1 VRAFLAF
8 AALLSFLRLPGT
20 AAASPPASLSALDV
34 IALEIGFTTIMARY
48 YKPVDPALLLSGAR
62 SGIVGYL
69 RHRGV
74 ANPAIPPASPHS
86 DRFGAENAIARD
98 VALAIARYP
107 SRVRTTDLVNATLA
121 GELAVLHDPYS
132 VLFEPVAYRQFVAFL
147 DGKPLAGIGA
157 ELDVD
162 PQGGA
167 VRIVDVFDGSPAAA
181 AGLAPGDTIVSIDGK
196 PPGSTPVEVGAALRG
211 AAGTTVLL
219 ETVRDGAARAPVAL
233 VRRAIVPPDVTGRL
247 LPGGI
252 AYVRLRSF
260 GAQSAR
266 ELDAVLNGLRT
277 KAAHAYVLDLRANG
291 GGYRDDAIAVASH
304 FVRGTVV
311 TIAERTGA
319 PAVFAAKTSTP
330 LIDGPLAVLVDGN
343 TASAA
348 EIVAGAVQDDHAGT
362 LIGTKTFGKGV
373 VQETFPLPDGG
384 AIKLTT
390 ARYRTPSGRD
400 IEGTGITPDIIVAEP
415 ADAHP
420 GEPGRD
426 PQLDRALALPELRY
440 SVPIPSTSPGGGN
453 SRSNVSRVGA
463 ASGTASA
470 DERVSASANGSSSS
484 SGRCSTSMTVPSCS
498 AVAARTSQPC
508 APSSARVGS
517 TSARAAS
524 PAATV

>member
-1 VRAFLAF
+1 MVLAVLVS
-8 AALLSFLRLPGT
+8 LLPPPGT
-20 AAASPPASLSALDV
+20 AAAAAPASLSALDV

-62 SGIVGYL
+62 SGIVAYL
-69 RHRGV
+69 RNRGV
-74 ANPAIPPASPHS
+74 ANPAIPLASPHS
-86 DRFGAENAIARD
+86 DRYGAENAIARD

-107 SRVRTTDLVNATLA
+107 QRVRTAELVDATLA

-132 VLFEPVAYRQFVAFL
+132 VLFEPVAYKQFVGFL
-147 DGKPLAGIGA
+147 DGKAQAGIGA

-162 PQGGA
+162 PQTHS
-167 VRIVDVFDGSPAAA
+167 VRVVDVFDNSPAAT
-181 AGLAPGDTIVSIDGK
+181 AGLAAGDTIVAIDGK
-196 PPGSTPVEVGAALRG
+196 PPGATAVLVGTALRG
-211 AAGTTVLL
+211 AAGTTVVL
-219 ETVRDGAARAPVAL
+219 ETTRDGAARPPLTL
-233 VRRAIVPPDVTGRL
+233 VRRAIVAPDVTGRV

-252 AYVRLRSF
+252 GYVRLRSF

-266 ELDAVLNGLRT
+266 ELDTVLSGLRA
-277 KAAHAYVLDLRANG
+277 KAARAYVLDLRANG

-311 TIAERTGA
+311 TIAERTGN
-319 PAVFAAKTSTP
+319 PAIFAAKTSTP
-330 LIDGPLAVLVDGN
+330 LIDAPLAVLVDGN

-348 EIVAGAVQDDHAGT
+348 EIVAGAIQDDHAGT
-362 LIGTKTFGKGV
+362 LVGTKTFGKGL

-390 ARYRTPSGRD
+390 ASYRTPAGRD
-400 IEGTGITPDIIVAEP
+400 IEGTGIIPDVVVSEP

-420 GEPGRD
+420 GEPGAD

-440 SVPIPSTSPGGGN
+440 VAPAPSTSPADGS
-453 SRSNVSRVGA
+453 SRASSSRVGA
-463 ASGTASA
+463 ASGIASA
-470 DERVSASANGSSSS
+470 DESVSASANGGSSS
-484 SGRCSTSMTVPSCS
+484 SGRCSTSITVWSRS

-517 TSARAAS
+517 TSAWAAS